1 MIKKTFIFLVL
12 VVFLLA
18 PVFVLNTYAQGGQ
31 VNGVGN
37 ITQGITKGIQNPLG
51 SENQTLI
58 ALIGNLLKLA
68 AQIGAVVCVFFII
81 YSGFLFIKAQGE
93 PAELTKAK
101 SVFFWSIIGA
111 GILLGASVI
120 ADLISGTVN
129 SVLK

>member
-1 MIKKTFIFLVL
+1 MIKKTYIFIALVMFLVAPAL
-12 VVFLLA
+12 VFNVHADTLSRQA
-18 PVFVLNTYAQGGQ
+18 T
-31 VNGVGN
+31 
-37 ITQGITKGIQNPLG
+37 IQNPLG
-51 SENQTLI
+51 DQNQTLI

-101 SVFFWSIIGA
+101 SVFFWSVIGA
-111 GILLGASVI
+111 AILLGASVI

-129 SVLK
+129 SVIK